1 MKTSPARHFE
11 DFEQGETIRHATPRT
26 ISSGDVAIHA
36 ALYGARFAVQ
46 SSEHF
51 AREMGYRHAPVDDL
65 LVLQVTLGEAAPE
78 IPAHAGEE
86 AGLAQAVFLRPVHV
100 DDTLWAISEILGR
113 ESVAGE
119 RTGWLDIRTTG
130 FNHHGER
137 VVVARRSRRVVK
149 GDAASAVHEPAE
161 EPVAEWV
168 SPAGLGSAAPSRA
181 IVSYDFDLA
190 GSPFGWGDYEIG
202 ERIDHVDAMT
212 VTGAEERLARGLW
225 RTAVTRRAL
234 SGQPGG
240 DAIGA
245 AHALSIARTLTFNG
259 LANAFHIAA
268 INGARHLAP
277 LAAGDVVHA
286 WSEILDRAE
295 APGRGDVGLL
305 RVRTIATR
313 NKPSGDFP
321 PPEARGGAALDFDY
335 WVLMPR

>member
-11 DFEQGETIRHATPRT
+11 DFEQGEAIRHASPRT
-26 ISSGDVAIHA
+26 LTAGDVALHA

-51 AREMGYRHAPVDDL
+51 AREIGYRHAPVDDL

-86 AGLAQAVFLRPVHV
+86 AGLSQAIFLRPLFVG
-100 DDTLWAISEILGR
+100 DTLWAVSEILGR

-137 VVVARRSRRVVK
+137 VVVARRSRRVAK
-149 GDAASAVHEPAE
+149 RDAASAVHEPAG
-161 EPVAEWV
+161 EPVAECV
-168 SPAGLGSAAPSRA
+168 APAGLGAAAPKDA
-181 IVSYDFDLA
+181 VASYDYDLA
-190 GSPFGWGDYEIG
+190 GSPFGWGDYESG
-202 ERIDHVDAMT
+202 ERIDHVDGMA
-212 VTGAEERLARGLW
+212 VSGAEERLARGLW
-225 RTAVTRRAL
+225 RTAVTRRAANA
-234 SGQPGG
+234 GAGE
-240 DAIGA
+240 AIGA

-277 LAAGDVVHA
+277 LAAGDTVHA
-286 WSEILDRAE
+286 WSEILDKAE
-295 APGRGDVGLL
+295 ASGRDDVGLL

-313 NKPSGDFP
+313 NKPQADFP
-321 PPEARGGAALDFDY
+321 EPSARAGAVLDFDY
-335 WVLMPR
+335 WVVVPR